1 MKRMGFRLA
10 AHRGVMSEKPE
21 NTLSSFRLAS
31 SFDATEIE
39 LDLRASKDGELVV
52 MHDATVDRTTDG
64 TGTVA
69 ELTLAELRALDAGEG
84 QRIPT
89 FEEVIDAVDL
99 PFQVEFKS
107 RDAVEPFVDLVT
119 RTPGLATRMS
129 PTSFDED
136 IVRTLAR
143 QLPELPVGLI
153 STQASLDLVDRA
165 LGLGARRVLFG
176 WTGTD
181 RTLVDQAHDRD
192 VHYGVWPVNSVD
204 QFVAAA
210 ELGVDGVTSDHPRVM
225 RDSGYHVVDG
235 QLTRV

>member
-89 FEEVIDAVDL
+89 FE
-99 PFQVEFKS
+99 
-107 RDAVEPFVDLVT
+107 
-119 RTPGLATRMS
+119 
-129 PTSFDED
+129 
-136 IVRTLAR
+136 
-143 QLPELPVGLI
+143 
-153 STQASLDLVDRA
+153 
-165 LGLGARRVLFG
+165 
-176 WTGTD
+176 
-181 RTLVDQAHDRD
+181 
-192 VHYGVWPVNSVD
+192 
-204 QFVAAA
+204 
-210 ELGVDGVTSDHPRVM
+210 
-225 RDSGYHVVDG
+225 
-235 QLTRV
+235 